1 MVQKAKGRNRVTAR
15 RVTVFREGTC
25 AVCAHGGIKGFV
37 CRHCRRFTYDPRR
50 GLVRGL
56 GRIKVSK
63 AQRELFVDIRR
74 WCLGTPV
81 FQEVI
86 FPWSIGPRGAG
97 YRYDIV
103 VPDLRLIVEYDSAIH
118 YKFNKHF
125 HKTRTGYATQRIR
138 DQVKDRLAKTNGYTI
153 FRVRQDDP
161 EGGLDVRRFIER
173 R

>member
-1 MVQKAKGRNRVTAR
+1 
-15 RVTVFREGTC
+15 VTVS
-25 AVCAHGGIKGFV
+25 KG
-37 CRHCRRFTYDPRR
+37 
-50 GLVRGL
+50 
-56 GRIKVSK
+56 
-63 AQRELFVDIRR
+63 QRELFLDIRK
-74 WCLGTPV
+74 WCKGTPV

-86 FPWSIGPRGAG
+86 FPWGIGTRGAG

-103 VPDLRLIVEYDSAIH
+103 VPHLKLIVEYDSSLH

-125 HKTRTGYATQRIR
+125 HKNRAGYTTQRIR
-138 DQVKDRLAKTNGYTI
+138 DQVKNQLAKTHGYKI

>member
-1 MVQKAKGRNRVTAR
+1 MRGR
-15 RVTVFREGTC
+15 
-25 AVCAHGGIKGFV
+25 
-37 CRHCRRFTYDPRR
+37 
-50 GLVRGL
+50 

-63 AQRELFVDIRR
+63 AQRQLFLDIRK
-74 WCLGTPV
+74 WCSGTQV

-86 FPWSIGPRGAG
+86 FPWCIGPRGAG

-103 VPDLRLIVEYDSAIH
+103 VPDLKIIVEYDSSLH

-125 HKTRTGYATQRIR
+125 HKTKAGFTTQMVR
-138 DQVKDRLAKTNGYTI
+138 DQVKDKLATAHGYKI

-173 R
+173 QQ

>member
-1 MVQKAKGRNRVTAR
+1 M
-15 RVTVFREGTC
+15 
-25 AVCAHGGIKGFV
+25 
-37 CRHCRRFTYDPRR
+37 
-50 GLVRGL
+50 VRGT

-63 AQRELFVDIRR
+63 AQQALFLDIRKWSEGR
-74 WCLGTPV
+74 PV

-86 FPWSIGPRGAG
+86 FPWSLGPKQAG

-103 VPDLRLIVEYDSAIH
+103 VPDIKLIVEYDSSIH

-125 HKTRTGYATQRIR
+125 HKTQAGFRIQMIR
-138 DQVKDRLAKTNGYTI
+138 DQVKDRLARKNGYTI

-161 EGGLDVRRFIER
+161 EGGLDVRRYIER